1 VSAEPATWEP
11 YPANPDPVTWEMIA
25 RAELNVI
32 RAIRNVV
39 SPAMGLVVQGAVNR
53 IEREIVQMEQVQ

>member
-1 VSAEPATWEP
+1 MSAEPATWEP

-32 RAIRNVV
+32 RELRKIVRPAVGKLVQSAVV
-39 SPAMGLVVQGAVNR
+39 R
-53 IEREIVQMEQVQ
+53 IEQEIDRMPPA